1 MKKIAFLNILILF
14 LLFGCESKESEKLDL
29 ESNLITFDYT
39 SLKGKNVEELIDLIV
54 QKELD
59 YIYTGDQDVVSGIS
73 LEYSDSAM
81 IFIYFDKDESI
92 DIFSEVDLALVR
104 QNEIKMIMVFNG
116 RSASDLILQINLTK
130 EPISVIKYPERY

>member
-14 LLFGCESKESEKLDL
+14 LLFGCENKESEKLDL

-130 EPISVIKYPERY
+130 EPISVIKYPERD